1 MTTRSLRIGML
12 LFPRL
17 TQLDLT
23 GPYEVFARV
32 PDAEVHLVWKTLE
45 PVRAESGLG
54 LLPTTTFQSC
64 PPLDVVVVP
73 GGSGVDAVLED
84 DEALAWLRAAA
95 AQARYVVSVC
105 TGALALGA
113 AGLLVGRRA
122 STHWASR
129 SMLVHFGAQ
138 ASDERVVVDG
148 SVITGGGVTAGVDI
162 ALRSVAE
169 MCGQAVAE
177 TIQLTI
183 EYDPQPD
190 FHAGSPETAPPEV
203 FERVRAS
210 MAARLQQREQAVR
223 RAAQRLQPV

>member
-1 MTTRSLRIGML
+1 ML

-32 PDAEVHLVWKTLE
+32 PGAEVHLIWKTLE

-54 LLPTTTFQSC
+54 LLPTTTFEAC
-64 PPLDVVVVP
+64 PSLDVLCVP

-84 DEALAWLRAAA
+84 EDVLTWVRSAAR
-95 AQARYVVSVC
+95 QARYVVSVC

-129 SMLVHFGAQ
+129 PLLAHFAAQ
-138 ASDERVVVDG
+138 PSDERVVVDG
-148 SVITGGGVTAGVDI
+148 SIITGGGVTAGVDI

-169 MCGQAVAE
+169 LCGQSVAE
-177 TIQLTI
+177 AIQLAI

-203 FERVRAS
+203 VDRVRAG
-210 MAARLQQREQAVR
+210 MAPRLQQREQAVR
-223 RAAQRLQPV
+223 RAAQRLQPA